1 MRLLFGL
8 RFLFFGFFLAHVRCE
23 EVFGIVG
30 ENFTFPVKIDQK
42 IEEII
47 WTKNK
52 DKVAEWDRLT
62 EVTYFNSLLN
72 RSLLNKENGCLTV
85 FNLQDNDAGTYKLD
99 YVDSQE
105 KNSVLTFILA
115 VLATPS
121 KPEISCNISGGNI
134 VLRCAADFPKPLNYA
149 WKFSSKRITRQ
160 TQEVFIPKKDVDAS
174 EKASCFIKFSQTE
187 KSSEISLTQCF
198 PDEKDSYHDRGR
210 YGLIV
215 IPVVIFVAAILG
227 YVCKKA
233 RTKSGTQRAAQKN
246 SPACSSG
253 EHQPLCSM
261 DGEDQS
267 NSRDKELNKEDSDL
281 KDKQKVNNGVNQEE
295 LSTKQKSTPMS
306 NCAVDRGVTEGDTSK
321 KENNSSLA
329 NHPGDYGVNE
339 RGSGKEH
346 EDSVDPDMEERG
358 GVLPVVLAEVIQA
371 AESGNGE
378 HLSNSPSS
386 SKEELK
392 SQPNNCFVGETM
404 TEEKK

>member
-8 RFLFFGFFLAHVRCE
+8 RFLFFGFFLAHIHCE

-105 KNSVLTFILA
+105 KNSVLTFILT

-198 PDEKDSYHDRGR
+198 PDEKADSYHDRGR

-215 IPVVIFVAAILG
+215 IPVVIFAAILG
-227 YVCKKA
+227 YVYKKA

-281 KDKQKVNNGVNQEE
+281 KDKQKVNNGVNQE
-295 LSTKQKSTPMS
+295 
-306 NCAVDRGVTEGDTSK
+306 DTSK
-321 KENNSSLA
+321 KENNSSPA